1 MKFEDFGIVDFTGV
15 NLKDINIY
23 FCILKI
29 SFCSLSEWV
38 GETFWMRF
46 GLGGFVG
53 FVCPERL

>member
-1 MKFEDFGIVDFTGV
+1 MKFGGLGIADFTGV

-23 FCILKI
+23 FCIDKYL
-29 SFCSLSEWV
+29 FCPLREWV

-53 FVCPERL
+53 FVCPARL

>member
-1 MKFEDFGIVDFTGV
+1 MKFGGFGMADFTGV

-23 FCILKI
+23 FYIYKYLFVLLGK
-29 SFCSLSEWV
+29 SV
-38 GETFWMRF
+38 GETFWMCF